1 MWGIL
6 PTRLN
11 KTICQDILYYGPG
24 NFGRLLLLCF
34 YPASKRK
41 GGSVKIVYAAMKCS
55 DLTEGRGPMITIG
68 TFWNKYDAA
77 EAARG
82 WGVMGVGDGEV
93 REIKVYDSW
102 TEFKKLELEDV
113 RQKALSKL
121 TDEERMVLGIKN
133 V

>member
-1 MWGIL
+1 MKIL
-6 PTRLN
+6 
-11 KTICQDILYYGPG
+11 
-24 NFGRLLLLCF
+24 
-34 YPASKRK
+34 
-41 GGSVKIVYAAMKCS
+41 YAAMKCS